1 MKLAP
6 FKLKQSLL
14 SLFKFLKPMR
24 NKRSNSGVNP
34 SLLTL
39 PHDLLLIIIEYLST
53 DERIEFGRTCK
64 RIQQLSFALGKM
76 VFDGICVSI
85 VS

>member
-24 NKRSNSGVNP
+24 NERTNSAVNP

-39 PHDLLLIIIEYLST
+39 PDDLLLIIIENLST
-53 DERIEFGRTCK
+53 DERIGFGRTCK
-64 RIQQLSFALGKM
+64 RIQQLDFALGKM
-76 VFDGICVSI
+76 AFDGIHFSI